1 MKIWCTFVFDLVSW
15 KNQFSTPKNCSY
27 LSKCPYCAGSVDLP
41 FLLVLLYALKSFCL
55 HIRFPGFEFIID
67 REKDGIFGR
76 DLFEVV
82 NRELFFFK
90 VAFLDWNLRLNSPF
104 FRWTIIVHIVMT
116 KATIHGCVVGKYNC
130 EVSR

>member
-1 MKIWCTFVFDLVSW
+1 MFDLVSR

-55 HIRFPGFEFIID
+55 HIRFPAFEFIID

-82 NRELFFFK
+82 NPELFFFQSR
-90 VAFLDWNLRLNSPF
+90 FFRLEPAAKLPF
-104 FRWTIIVHIVMT
+104 FRMDNNSAYSDDKSHNTRLRCW
-116 KATIHGCVVGKYNC
+116 
-130 EVSR
+130 